1 MQKRKYS
8 TPTRK
13 LRLYRIWTDMKRR
26 CYDEKRSEYKNYGGR
41 GIEICQEW
49 KNSFE
54 AFRNWATENGYTD
67 ELTIDRID
75 VNGNYEPSNCRW
87 ATLKEQANNMR
98 TNTMITY
105 KGETKTLAQWAE
117 SFGINYHTLVS
128 RLYQENLPFEEAVKK
143 GNRLLRMIT
152 YKGKTQSLSAWT
164 RELGFKEYTL
174 QNRLR
179 KGWTIEEAFTTPE
192 LGVYWNRKKEEK

>member
-1 MQKRKYS
+1 MQKRKYG

-13 LRLYRIWTDMKRR
+13 LRLYKIWTGMKRR
-26 CYDEKRSEYKNYGGR
+26 CYDERRLEYKNYGGR

-54 AFRNWATENGYTD
+54 AFRDWATENGYTD

-87 ATLKEQANNMR
+87 VTLKEQANNMR
-98 TNTMITY
+98 TNTMVTY

-117 SFGINYHTLVS
+117 SFGINYHTLVT
-128 RLYQENLPFEEAVKK
+128 RLYKENLPFEEAVKK

-192 LGVYWNRKKEEK
+192 LGFYWNRKKEEK

>member
-1 MQKRKYS
+1 MQKRKYGTS
-8 TPTRK
+8 TRE

-26 CYDEKRSEYKNYGGR
+26 CYDERCLEYRNYGGR

-54 AFRNWATENGYTD
+54 AFRSWAMENGYAD
-67 ELTIDRID
+67 DLTIDRID
-75 VNGNYEPSNCRW
+75 VNGNYEPSNCYW
-87 ATLKEQANNMR
+87 VTAKEQANNMR
-98 TNTMITY
+98 TNTLVTY
-105 KGETKTLAQWAE
+105 KGETKTLVQWAE

-128 RLYQENLPFEEAVKK
+128 RLYQENLPFEEAIKK

-152 YKGKTQSLSAWT
+152 YNGKTQSLSAWT

-192 LGVYWNRKKEEK
+192 LGVYWNRKKEEN

>member
-1 MQKRKYS
+1 MQKRKYG
-8 TPTRK
+8 TPNRK

-26 CYDEKRSEYKNYGGR
+26 CYDESHSEYKNYGGR

-87 ATLKEQANNMR
+87 ATVKEQANNMR
-98 TNTMITY
+98 TNTKVTY

-117 SFGINYHTLVS
+117 SFGINYNTLIT